1 MIDPANDVWVWA
13 TAALFL
19 ALLAARAWVVETGR
33 TKVGRTSRQVR
44 TLTGAS
50 AVALVGLI
58 TLLGMQG
65 GVLLVTSIVNG
76 TDPSTSFYGPAPA
89 APAAPSPTTG
99 G

>member
-1 MIDPANDVWVWA
+1 MINPANDVWVWA

-19 ALLAARAWVVETGR
+19 ALVAARAWVVETGR
-33 TKVGRTSRQVR
+33 ARMGRTSRQVT

-50 AVALVGLI
+50 AVVLVGLI
-58 TLLGMQG
+58 ALLGMQG
-65 GVLLVTSIVNG
+65 GALMVTSIING
-76 TDPSTSFYGPAPA
+76 TDPATSLYGPAPV

>member
-1 MIDPANDVWVWA
+1 MINPANDVWVWA

-19 ALLAARAWVVETGR
+19 ALVAARAWVVETGR
-33 TKVGRTSRQVR
+33 ARLGRTSRQVK

-58 TLLGMQG
+58 ALLGLQG
-65 GVLLVTSIVNG
+65 GALMVTSIVNG
-76 TDPSTSFYGPAPA
+76 TDPSKVVYGPAPA
-89 APAAPSPTTG
+89 APKAPSPTTG